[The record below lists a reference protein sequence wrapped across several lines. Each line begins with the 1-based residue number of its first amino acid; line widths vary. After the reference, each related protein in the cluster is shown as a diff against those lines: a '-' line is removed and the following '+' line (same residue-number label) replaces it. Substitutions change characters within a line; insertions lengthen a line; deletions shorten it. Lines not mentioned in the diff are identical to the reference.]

1 MQLLTSLLLMIIVAR
16 LLGAVFARYGQPVI
30 VGEILAGVLLGPAV
44 LNLVQPSEALSG
56 ISQLA
61 IFLVVLSAGLEMDF
75 QRVLGAM
82 RGRGL
87 VLAILGFALP
97 FSGGALIAFA
107 YELDTMRMVFL
118 GLCIAITALPV
129 AVKLLG
135 DLGMLETPIA
145 RYAIATALLN
155 DVVALFIL
163 GIVLALP
170 AESSARDLWS
180 SGVLASLKLLGLVT
194 LVLGAKAL
202 IRWLEKSGTSL
213 STISERMIGVFGA
226 EALFG
231 LVVVF
236 VLFFGTVSET
246 LGFHFVIGAFFGALL
261 LDRRQ
266 FIPSRFDDL
275 KRTLAL
281 VTTGFLSPIF
291 FADMGLDFT
300 FKALGQFDFVVVVLL
315 VSIVTKVLAGW
326 WGGRLIGM
334 SNREA
339 LGLGGILNGRGVMEL
354 VVATIAYDRGFI
366 GPTMFSVLVLMG
378 AITTLL
384 SPVIVGAALP
394 PSLRTRYVRDTATK
408 TGPPGTHE
416 R

>member
-1 MQLLTSLLLMIIVAR
+1 MQLLTSLLLMIVVAR
-16 LLGAVFARYGQPVI
+16 LLGAVFTRYGQPAI
-30 VGEILAGVLLGPAV
+30 VGEMLAGVLLGPAI
-44 LNLVQPSEALSG
+44 LNLIQPNEALSG

-61 IFLVVLSAGLEMDF
+61 VFLVVLSAGLEMDF
-75 QRVLGAM
+75 QRVVGAM

-87 VLAILGFALP
+87 LLAILGFALP
-97 FSGGALIAFA
+97 FAGGITIAWA
-107 YELDTMRMVFL
+107 YELDPMRMVFL

-163 GIVLALP
+163 GVVLALP
-170 AESSARDLWS
+170 AESNASDLWI
-180 SGVLASLKLLGLVT
+180 SGATASLKLIGLVI
-194 LVLGAKAL
+194 LVLGANSL
-202 IRWLEKSGTSL
+202 IRQLERRGANL
-213 STISERMIGVFGA
+213 SAASEKLISVFGA

-236 VLFFGTVSET
+236 VLFFGMVSET
-246 LGFHFVIGAFFGALL
+246 LGFHFIIGAFFGALL

-266 FIPSRFDDL
+266 FTPARFDDL

-300 FKALGQFDFVVVVLL
+300 FKALGQIDFVLVVLL
-315 VSIVTKVLAGW
+315 VSIATKVLAGW
-326 WGGRLIGM
+326 WGGRLLGM

-339 LGLGGILNGRGVMEL
+339 LGLGGVLNGRGVMEL

-384 SPVIVGAALP
+384 SPVILGVSLDRAGRERYIRAHQPANAAP
-394 PSLRTRYVRDTATK
+394 DPR
-408 TGPPGTHE
+408 E

>member
-1 MQLLTSLLLMIIVAR
+1 MQLLTSLLLMIVAAR
-16 LLGAVFARYGQPVI
+16 LLGAVFARAGQPVI
-30 VGEILAGVLLGPAV
+30 VGEMLAGVLLGPAV
-44 LNLVQPSEALSG
+44 FNLIQPSEALSG

-61 IFLVVLSAGLEMDF
+61 VFLVVLSAGLDMDF

-87 VLAILGFALP
+87 ILAILGFALP
-97 FSGGALIAFA
+97 FSGGVLIAYA
-107 YELDTMRMVFL
+107 YELDPMRMVFL

-135 DLGMLETPIA
+135 DLGMLDTPIA

-163 GIVLALP
+163 GVVLALP
-170 AESSARDLWS
+170 PDSNTTDLWL
-180 SGVLASLKLLGLVT
+180 SGAAAAFKLLGLVA
-194 LVLGAKAL
+194 LVLGANGL
-202 IRWLEKSGTSL
+202 IRWVEARGLSL
-213 STISERMIGVFGA
+213 SAISERLVAVFGA

-231 LVVVF
+231 MVVVF
-236 VLFFGTVSET
+236 VLFFGTISET

-266 FIPSRFDDL
+266 FTPSRFDDL

-300 FKALGQFDFVVVVLL
+300 FKALGQLDFVLIVLL
-315 VSIVTKVLAGW
+315 VSITTKVLAGW
-326 WGGRLIGM
+326 WGGRLLGM
-334 SNREA
+334 SHREA
-339 LGLGGILNGRGVMEL
+339 LGLGGVLNGRGVMEL
-354 VVATIAYDRGFI
+354 VVATIAYERGFI

-378 AITTLL
+378 ALTTLL
-384 SPVIVGAALP
+384 SPVILGAALNPDARRLYIRNHP
-394 PSLRTRYVRDTATK
+394 PSDRTGQDK
-408 TGPPGTHE
+408 
-416 R
+416 